1 MDSFELGRLTDHDF
15 EEVCRDLFTE
25 LLGVPLEI
33 FPRGRDRGIDLRHA
47 PEGGPCTIVQCKH
60 WYRSGR
66 AKLLAHLTDVEVRK
80 VAALKPDRYVLAT
93 TVELTVDAKEKLRT
107 AFAPHI
113 RSTEDIHGVDDIVA
127 ALRERPQL
135 VERHFRLWLSGT
147 AALGALLHKG
157 PLLRSDW
164 LRRELAKVAQTF
176 VPHEGFE
183 RARRLLDEQ
192 HVCIVTGIPGAG
204 KTTVARMLAAWRMG
218 HGWEVHEISQDV
230 DEVTELWRDGVPQLF
245 LYDDFL
251 GQTTLL
257 PQFGKNEDVRLLSVM
272 RAIRD
277 APDKALVMTTRH
289 YLLEEARRK
298 HDRLASDD
306 VRDALTGIR
315 LTDLDLLTRG
325 RILYNHVH
333 RSALRPLQKRQ
344 FAARDAWLPV
354 VSHRNFS
361 PRLIEETL
369 RIDLKREPDVATA
382 MVANLDN
389 PRRIWE
395 RIVENELTEEAVQ
408 LLEIVFTYGS
418 VGLVELEETW
428 TWYLRESEREADGR
442 RFRHALQV
450 LDGTMLVI
458 DEGVVSFHN
467 PSIADYIRFHLN
479 AGRGQL
485 GALLASCGD
494 MQQVVRLVDA
504 GRLADGGGI
513 ITQLMQLKEELTS
526 AVLGAEDTV
535 DDDRED
541 HLEWALDTAET
552 IGSSSLADYVAERA
566 LELPRWSENTKD
578 LLRLADSLE
587 GSRLITQEVSAEFRA
602 LVDDHVSS
610 QISERVAGGWI
621 DVNNWYAHL
630 DEPIGWLAD
639 GTLLDDMVECALKE
653 LRELAAD
660 PGDLSEASI
669 GFLEALL
676 DFLIDNDA
684 DLLHE
689 EEFRAVERIREQLTR
704 AREAAWRS
712 LAERSPDR
720 GRPVKLPPN
729 PRHEQVVVVSE
740 FMSDLGNAESDGP
753 G

>member
-33 FPRGRDRGIDLRHA
+33 FPRGRDRGVDLRHD

-66 AKLLAHLTDVEVRK
+66 AKLLAHLTDEEVPK

-93 TVELTVDAKEKLRT
+93 TVGLTVDAKEKLRA

-176 VPHEGFE
+176 VPHEGFA
-183 RARRLLDEQ
+183 RARQLLDEQ

-218 HGWEVHEISQDV
+218 HGWEVHEVSQDI
-230 DEVTELWRDGVPQLF
+230 DEVTELWRDDVPQLF

-257 PQFGKNEDVRLLSVM
+257 PQFGKNEDTRLLSVM

-277 APDKALVMTTRH
+277 APDKALVMTTRD
-289 YLLEEARRK
+289 YILEEARRK
-298 HDRLASDD
+298 HDRLAAED

-325 RILYNHVH
+325 RILYNHVD
-333 RSALRPLQKRQ
+333 RSTLGPRQKRQ
-344 FAARDAWLPV
+344 FATRDAWLPV

-395 RIVENELTEEAVQ
+395 RIVENELTDEAVH
-408 LLEIVFTYGS
+408 LLEILFTYES
-418 VGLVELEETW
+418 VELDELEETW
-428 TWYLRESEREADGR
+428 TWYRKELDREADGR

-458 DEGVVSFHN
+458 DEGAVSFHN

-494 MQQVVRLVDA
+494 MRQVERLVEA

-513 ITQLMQLKEELTS
+513 LAQLIELKQALTS

-535 DDDRED
+535 DDNRED

-552 IGSSSLADYVAERA
+552 IGSSSLADYVAQRA
-566 LELPRWSENTKD
+566 LELPRWSENTKS
-578 LLRLADSLE
+578 LLRLANLLD

-602 LVDDHVSS
+602 LVDAHVSS
-610 QISERVAGGWI
+610 QISERVAAGWVE
-621 DVNNWYAHL
+621 VNNWYAYL
-630 DEPIGWLAD
+630 DEPIGWFAE
-639 GTLLDDMVECALKE
+639 GALLDDMVECALGE

-660 PGDLSEASI
+660 PGDLGETSI
-669 GFLEALL
+669 GYLEALL
-676 DFLIDNDA
+676 SFLTDNDA
-684 DLLHE
+684 HLLHD
-689 EEFRAVERIREQLTR
+689 EEFRAVDRVRKQLTQ

-720 GRPVKLPPN
+720 GRPVKLPPD
-729 PRHEQVVVVSE
+729 PRHEQAVVAE
-740 FMSDLGNAESDGP
+740 FMSGLGNAESDGA

>member
-33 FPRGRDRGIDLRHA
+33 FPRGRDRGVDLRHD

-66 AKLLAHLTDVEVRK
+66 AKLLAHLADEEVPK
-80 VAALKPDRYVLAT
+80 VASLKPDRYVLAT
-93 TVELTVDAKEKLRT
+93 TVGLTVDAKEKLRT

-176 VPHEGFE
+176 VPHEGFA
-183 RARRLLDEQ
+183 RARQLLDEQ
-192 HVCIVTGIPGAG
+192 HVCIVTGIPGVG

-218 HGWEVHEISQDV
+218 HGWEVHEVSQDI
-230 DEVTELWRDGVPQLF
+230 DEVTELWRDDVPQLF

-257 PQFGKNEDVRLLSVM
+257 PQFGKNEDTRLLSVM

-277 APDKALVMTTRH
+277 APDKALVMTTRD
-289 YLLEEARRK
+289 YILEEARRK
-298 HDRLASDD
+298 HDRLAAED

-333 RSALRPLQKRQ
+333 RSALRPRQKRQ
-344 FAARDAWLPV
+344 FAARHAWLPV

-395 RIVENELTEEAVQ
+395 RIVENELSDEAVH
-408 LLEIVFTYGS
+408 LLEILFTYES
-418 VGLVELEETW
+418 VELVELEETW
-428 TWYLRESEREADGR
+428 TWYSKELDREADGR

-450 LDGTMLVI
+450 LDGTMIVI
-458 DEGVVSFHN
+458 DEGAVSFHN
-467 PSIADYIRFHLN
+467 PSIADYIRFHLS

-494 MQQVVRLVDA
+494 MRQLERLVDA

-513 ITQLMQLKEELTS
+513 LAQLMELKQALTS
-526 AVLGAEDTV
+526 AVLAAEDTV
-535 DDDRED
+535 DDNRED

-552 IGSSSLADYVAERA
+552 IGSSSLAEYVAQRA
-566 LELPRWSENTKD
+566 LELPPWSENTKD
-578 LLRLADSLE
+578 LLQLANSLD

-602 LVDDHVSS
+602 LVDEHVSS
-610 QISERVAGGWI
+610 QISERVATGWVE
-621 DVNNWYAHL
+621 VNNWYAYL
-630 DEPIGWLAD
+630 DEPIGWFAE
-639 GTLLDDMVECALKE
+639 GTLLDDMVECALEK

-660 PGDLSEASI
+660 PGDLGETSI
-669 GFLEALL
+669 DYLEALL
-676 DFLIDNDA
+676 SFLTDNDA
-684 DLLHE
+684 HLLHD
-689 EEFRAVERIREQLTR
+689 EEFRAVDRVREQLTQ

-729 PRHEQVVVVSE
+729 SRHEQAVVAE
-740 FMSDLGNAESDGP
+740 FMSGLGNAESDGA

>member
-33 FPRGRDRGIDLRHA
+33 FPRGRDRGVDLRHD

-66 AKLLAHLTDVEVRK
+66 AKLLAHLTDEEAPK

-93 TVELTVDAKEKLRT
+93 TVGLTVDAKEKLRA

-127 ALRERPQL
+127 ALRARPQL

-176 VPHEGFE
+176 VPHEAFA
-183 RARRLLDEQ
+183 RARQLLDEQ

-218 HGWEVHEISQDV
+218 HGWEVHEVSQDI
-230 DEVTELWRDGVPQLF
+230 DEVTELWRDDVPQLF

-257 PQFGKNEDVRLLSVM
+257 PQFGKNEDTRLLSVM

-277 APDKALVMTTRH
+277 APDKALVMTTRD
-289 YLLEEARRK
+289 YILEEARRK
-298 HDRLASDD
+298 HDRLATED

-333 RSALRPLQKRQ
+333 RSALGPRQKRQ

-382 MVANLDN
+382 MVTNLDN

-395 RIVENELTEEAVQ
+395 RIVENELTDEAVH
-408 LLEIVFTYGS
+408 LLEILFTYES
-418 VGLVELEETW
+418 VELVELEETW
-428 TWYLRESEREADGR
+428 TWYRKELDREADGR

-458 DEGVVSFHN
+458 DEGAVSFHN
-467 PSIADYIRFHLN
+467 PSIADYFRFHLS

-494 MQQVVRLVDA
+494 MRQLERLVDA

-513 ITQLMQLKEELTS
+513 LAQLIELKQALTS

-535 DDDRED
+535 DDNRED

-552 IGSSSLADYVAERA
+552 IGSSSLADYVAQRA
-566 LELPRWSENTKD
+566 LELAPWSENTKD
-578 LLRLADSLE
+578 LLQLANSLD

-602 LVDDHVSS
+602 LVDEHVNS
-610 QISERVAGGWI
+610 QISERVAAGWVQ
-621 DVNNWYAHL
+621 VNNWYAHL
-630 DEPIGWLAD
+630 DEPIGCFAD
-639 GTLLDDMVECALKE
+639 GALLDDMVECALEK

-660 PGDLSEASI
+660 PGDLRETSI
-669 GFLEALL
+669 GYLEALL
-676 DFLIDNDA
+676 SFLTDNDA
-684 DLLHE
+684 HLLHD
-689 EEFRAVERIREQLTR
+689 EEFRAVDRVREQLTQ

-712 LAERSPDR
+712 LAERSLDR
-720 GRPVKLPPN
+720 GRPVKLPLD
-729 PRHEQVVVVSE
+729 PRHERAVVAE
-740 FMSDLGNAESDGP
+740 FMSGLGNAESDGA

>member
-33 FPRGRDRGIDLRHA
+33 FPRGRDRGVDLRHD

-60 WYRSGR
+60 WYRSSR
-66 AKLLAHLTDVEVRK
+66 AKLLAHLTDEEVPK
-80 VAALKPDRYVLAT
+80 VTALKPDRYVLAT
-93 TVELTVDAKEKLRT
+93 TVGLTVDAKEKLRA

-176 VPHEGFE
+176 VPHEGFA
-183 RARRLLDEQ
+183 RARQLLDEQ

-218 HGWEVHEISQDV
+218 HGWEVHEVSQDI
-230 DEVTELWRDGVPQLF
+230 DEVTELWRDDVPQLF

-257 PQFGKNEDVRLLSVM
+257 PQFGKNEDTRLLSVM

-277 APDKALVMTTRH
+277 TPDKALVMTTRD
-289 YLLEEARRK
+289 YILEEARRK
-298 HDRLASDD
+298 HDRLAAED

-333 RSALRPLQKRQ
+333 RSALEPRQKRQ

-369 RIDLKREPDVATA
+369 RIDLEREPDVATA

-395 RIVENELTEEAVQ
+395 RIVENELTDEAVH
-408 LLEIVFTYGS
+408 LLEILFTYES
-418 VGLVELEETW
+418 VELVELEETW
-428 TWYLRESEREADGR
+428 TWYRKELDREADGR

-458 DEGVVSFHN
+458 DEGAVSFHN
-467 PSIADYIRFHLN
+467 PSIADYICFHLN

-494 MQQVVRLVDA
+494 MRQIERLVEA

-513 ITQLMQLKEELTS
+513 LAQLIELKQALTS

-535 DDDRED
+535 DDNRED
-541 HLEWALDTAET
+541 HLAWALDTAET
-552 IGSSSLADYVAERA
+552 IGSSSLADYVAQRA

-578 LLRLADSLE
+578 LRRLANLLD

-602 LVDDHVSS
+602 LADEHVSS
-610 QISERVAGGWI
+610 QISERVAAGWV
-621 DVNNWYAHL
+621 DVNNWYAYL
-630 DEPIGWLAD
+630 GEPIGWSAE
-639 GTLLDDMVECALKE
+639 GTLLDGMVECALKE

-669 GFLEALL
+669 NYLEALL
-676 DFLIDNDA
+676 SFLTDNDA
-684 DLLHE
+684 HLLHD
-689 EEFRAVERIREQLTR
+689 EEFRAVDRVREQLTQ

-720 GRPVKLPPN
+720 GRPVKLPTDR
-729 PRHEQVVVVSE
+729 RHEQAVVAE
-740 FMSDLGNAESDGP
+740 FMSNFGNAESDGA

>member
-33 FPRGRDRGIDLRHA
+33 FPRGRDRGVDLRHD

-66 AKLLAHLTDVEVRK
+66 AKLLAHLTDEEVPK

-93 TVELTVDAKEKLRT
+93 TVGLTVDAKEKLRA

-176 VPHEGFE
+176 VPHEGFA
-183 RARRLLDEQ
+183 RARQLLDEQ

-218 HGWEVHEISQDV
+218 HGWEVHEVSQDI
-230 DEVTELWRDGVPQLF
+230 DEVTELWRDDVPQLF

-257 PQFGKNEDVRLLSVM
+257 PQFGKNEDTRLLSVM

-277 APDKALVMTTRH
+277 APDKALVMTTRD
-289 YLLEEARRK
+289 YILEEARRK
-298 HDRLASDD
+298 HDRLAAED

-333 RSALRPLQKRQ
+333 RSALGPRQKRQ

-395 RIVENELTEEAVQ
+395 RIVENELTDEAVH
-408 LLEIVFTYGS
+408 LLEILFTYES
-418 VGLVELEETW
+418 VELVELEETW
-428 TWYLRESEREADGR
+428 TWYRKELDREADGR

-458 DEGVVSFHN
+458 DEGAVSFHN

-494 MQQVVRLVDA
+494 MRQVERLVDA
-504 GRLADGGGI
+504 GRLADGGDI
-513 ITQLMQLKEELTS
+513 LAQLIELKQALTS

-535 DDDRED
+535 DDNRED

-552 IGSSSLADYVAERA
+552 IGSSSLADYVARRA

-578 LLRLADSLE
+578 LLRLANLLD
-587 GSRLITQEVSAEFRA
+587 GSRLITQEVSAEFRT
-602 LVDDHVSS
+602 LVDEHVSS
-610 QISERVAGGWI
+610 QISERVAAGWVE
-621 DVNNWYAHL
+621 VNNWYAYL
-630 DEPIGWLAD
+630 GEPIGWFAE
-639 GTLLDDMVECALKE
+639 GTLLDDMVECALEK

-660 PGDLSEASI
+660 PGNLSETSI
-669 GFLEALL
+669 DYLEALL
-676 DFLIDNDA
+676 SFLTDNDA
-684 DLLHE
+684 HLLHD
-689 EEFRAVERIREQLTR
+689 EEFRAVDRVREQLTQ

-720 GRPVKLPPN
+720 GRPVKLPPD
-729 PRHEQVVVVSE
+729 PRHEQAVVAE
-740 FMSDLGNAESDGP
+740 FMSGLGNAESDGA